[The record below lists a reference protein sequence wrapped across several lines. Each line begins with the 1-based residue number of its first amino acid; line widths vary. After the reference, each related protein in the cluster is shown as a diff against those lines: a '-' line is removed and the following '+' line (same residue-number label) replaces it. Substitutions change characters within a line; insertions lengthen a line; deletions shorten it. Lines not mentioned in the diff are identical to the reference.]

1 MSAPPLPPLPEIES
15 SQVRNFF
22 AKSSDAKLAPAVV
35 EEVAPRRLIAADQPA
50 VALIIPRRA
59 SLSAGRRMPSGLR
72 LGRVEVWLGS
82 VSQLP
87 FSDEM
92 FDLVPAIETHFWWS
106 NLQDGMREISR
117 V

>member
-1 MSAPPLPPLPEIES
+1 
-15 SQVRNFF
+15 
-22 AKSSDAKLAPAVV
+22 
-35 EEVAPRRLIAADQPA
+35 
-50 VALIIPRRA
+50 
-59 SLSAGRRMPSGLR
+59 MPSGLR

-92 FDLVPAIETHFWWS
+92 FDLVTAVETHFWWS